1 VSRNALFGHPI
12 PKTRKEISSLY
23 IFFKYDSVYS
33 VTIEDENNYELRF
46 EDGILH
52 IKKIVASLALA
63 ILLSACSTQT
73 EEIIPGEGLKM
84 GMQGNGMMARHHAQI
99 PEEYAGLTN
108 PIQADEAS
116 LERGAALY
124 ITNCAS
130 CHGDGG
136 MGDDPVG
143 SSLNP
148 PPSPIAHTSQMMAD
162 DYLFWRISEG
172 GSEFSTTMP
181 AWKSLDE
188 QARWDMINYIR
199 ALGAG
204 TAKIAGRMGGSA
216 FDPTVQAA
224 HQEQMLAQAVEQ
236 EVITQSEAQIFMLV
250 HEAVEQYRLDHPEIV
265 NSSNDANEREAA
277 IIAALLADNIITQA
291 QADVFPDIHDRLGSA
306 GLMP

>member
-1 VSRNALFGHPI
+1 MQM
-12 PKTRKEISSLY
+12 KK
-23 IFFKYDSVYS
+23 
-33 VTIEDENNYELRF
+33 
-46 EDGILH
+46 GIVL
-52 IKKIVASLALA
+52 LALA
-63 ILLSACSTQT
+63 LLMSACGART
-73 EEIIPGEGLKM
+73 EEILPGEGLKV

-108 PIQADEAS
+108 PVQADESS

-124 ITNCAS
+124 FTNCAS

-136 MGDDPVG
+136 MGDGPVG

-172 GSEFSTTMP
+172 GVVFSTTMP

-188 QARWDMINYIR
+188 QGRWDMINYIR

-204 TAKIAGRMGGSA
+204 TAKISGRLGGSA

-236 EVITQSEAQIFMLV
+236 EVITQAEADAFKLV
-250 HEAVEQYRLDHPEIV
+250 HDAAEQYRIEHPEIV
-265 NSSNDANEREAA
+265 NSGKDATEREAA
-277 IIAALLADNIITQA
+277 IIEALVTANIITQA
-291 QADVFPDIHDRLGSA
+291 QADAFPEIHDRLGTA